1 MNATSCDFPAGL
13 SAWRGD
19 ITTLGVDAIVNA
31 ANSSLLGGGGV
42 DGAIHG
48 AAGPDLHRYCQGLGL
63 CPAGEARLSPGF
75 ALPAAHV
82 IHAVGPIWHGGTR
95 GEAAVLERCYEA
107 VFAIAA
113 AQGFHTLAIPAI
125 SCGAYGFPH
134 ATAARIAV
142 ASARRA
148 LDRLPTLNTV
158 LLVAFDAGMFEL
170 LDAQIEASTTGPS
183 GRQA

>member
-1 MNATSCDFPAGL
+1 M
-13 SAWRGD
+13 
-19 ITTLGVDAIVNA
+19 
-31 ANSSLLGGGGV
+31 
-42 DGAIHG
+42 
-48 AAGPDLHRYCQGLGL
+48 
-63 CPAGEARLSPGF
+63 
-75 ALPAAHV
+75 

-95 GEAAVLERCYEA
+95 GEAAVLERCDEA

-134 ATAARIAV
+134 ATGARIAV

-158 LLVAFDAGMFEL
+158 LLAAFDAGMFEL
-170 LDAQIEASTTGPS
+170 LDAQIEASTTAPS